1 MGVPPHSIAIHGKPP
16 TSPPPPTANPNLGRW
31 RFAVD
36 FLDQNNGCKTGAKG
50 SYAKLKTTVYS
61 LKFGFHSFKRRQ
73 SPFQAI
79 IVISFFNSQF
89 YVFPDLLSENKLEAF
104 FVRISRSLRF
114 VDVTSRYLRFLASG
128 LANFRSVWSS
138 SPFCDE
144 VASGQVDGQQG
155 PGGQAGGKV
164 SVKISAKILAK
175 ITWPG
180 FWPQKCS

>member
-1 MGVPPHSIAIHGKPP
+1 LTK
-16 TSPPPPTANPNLGRW
+16 
-31 RFAVD
+31 
-36 FLDQNNGCKTGAKG
+36 NNGCKTGAKG

-164 SVKISAKILAK
+164 FGQDIGQDLGQDLLAKILASEMFLNRK
-175 ITWPG
+175 VLRDLIRLKLTR
-180 FWPQKCS
+180 KLKLKRMLNLKLKLK

>member
-1 MGVPPHSIAIHGKPP
+1 M
-16 TSPPPPTANPNLGRW
+16 
-31 RFAVD
+31 
-36 FLDQNNGCKTGAKG
+36 
-50 SYAKLKTTVYS
+50 
-61 LKFGFHSFKRRQ
+61 
-73 SPFQAI
+73 
-79 IVISFFNSQF
+79 
-89 YVFPDLLSENKLEAF
+89 FPDLLSENKLEAF

-114 VDVTSRYLRFLASG
+114 VYVTSGYLRFLASG

-175 ITWPG
+175 ILARILASEMFLNRKVLRDLIRLKLTRKLK
-180 FWPQKCS
+180 FKRMLNLKLKLT